1 MRCRL
6 TLAGRSG
13 HPQTGVAST
22 TRSIPALATVCAP
35 LTWVDPSVNR
45 DGKDP
50 MSTYQQT
57 ETGYQP
63 DARTTR
69 SEPRRGYRR
78 FTETKAGF
86 KTTEMWLAIVAIA
99 GILIA
104 TYVEDANLA
113 ADDGWRYATWVAVAY
128 ILSRGLAKAGTREP
142 YTDDG
147 N

>member
-1 MRCRL
+1 
-6 TLAGRSG
+6 
-13 HPQTGVAST
+13 
-22 TRSIPALATVCAP
+22 
-35 LTWVDPSVNR
+35 
-45 DGKDP
+45 
-50 MSTYQQT
+50 MSTYQQR

-63 DARTTR
+63 DGTTVR

-104 TYVEDANLA
+104 TYVEDADLA

-142 YTDDG
+142 YTDNVD
-147 N
+147 